1 MSERGGAAIMMIALV
16 MIWGY
21 AWVLAKIA
29 LAYCAP
35 LDLATMRT
43 ALAVLML
50 LPVLLWSRKPLKPE
64 HPRHALVVGI
74 IQTLGFLLLNNF
86 ALSMGQ
92 PGKTAVLTFTMPF
105 WVLLLGWPVL
115 KERIDLP
122 GWIGLALAALGLV
135 LLLEPWRMHSAL
147 LPSVLAVL
155 AGFCWAVGVIIGKK
169 LHNREPVDAFNFT
182 FWQMLFGVLP
192 MLALATATHSRP
204 IQWTPEFIA
213 VLLILSSIATAAG
226 WMMWLYVLHRLPA
239 GTTSMS
245 SLGVPVI
252 ALASSAIQLGE
263 RPQTAELAGMGL
275 IAAALAIVSWDTV
288 RQHREI
294 DPQMG
299 QE

>member
-1 MSERGGAAIMMIALV
+1 
-16 MIWGY
+16 
-21 AWVLAKIA
+21 
-29 LAYCAP
+29 
-35 LDLATMRT
+35 
-43 ALAVLML
+43 ML

-135 LLLEPWRMHSAL
+135 FLLEPWRMHSAL